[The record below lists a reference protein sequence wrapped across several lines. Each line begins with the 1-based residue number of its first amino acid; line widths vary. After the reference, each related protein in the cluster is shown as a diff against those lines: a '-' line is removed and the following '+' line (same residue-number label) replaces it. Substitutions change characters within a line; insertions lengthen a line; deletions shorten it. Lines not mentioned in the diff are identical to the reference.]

1 MYDII
6 NVGTAS
12 DTSAIFCSYLGC
24 KVSLRFPFRRHLR
37 TANAHF
43 PCESNHKQNS
53 PTITMK
59 TKAFIIFCW
68 FPAACPFRASLVP
81 CKRLTWTKV
90 YSYPEKFERAVQCST
105 NFGMCDADE
114 LIDLAEE
121 LESYQGSFFE
131 KDDTLRTKEVQD
143 RNDVA
148 DVLRKEAE
156 LKLRLDYLKNGN
168 LFKEDVEDAVMIK
181 RRDEYLELMDEY
193 SDY

>member
-1 MYDII
+1 
-6 NVGTAS
+6 
-12 DTSAIFCSYLGC
+12 
-24 KVSLRFPFRRHLR
+24 
-37 TANAHF
+37 
-43 PCESNHKQNS
+43 
-53 PTITMK
+53 
-59 TKAFIIFCW
+59 
-68 FPAACPFRASLVP
+68 
-81 CKRLTWTKV
+81 
-90 YSYPEKFERAVQCST
+90 
-105 NFGMCDADE
+105 MCDADE